1 MSDLKEKL
9 FTNHKWAFAWLPK
22 TQCVVD
28 IGCSNRPLIKL
39 LQLKS
44 ENVIVV
50 DTDINALKSLDNQ
63 NPNTTLIQAK
73 AENLPLQSNFT
84 DAVLLL
90 GVLEHTQDEKMVI
103 SEAWR
108 ILKPSGLLILSVPY
122 KGLFSFLDP
131 ENLSRKIKSKPNY
144 PYHKHYSFTDVR
156 KLFFRLFK
164 IEQKHYGGLFLYP
177 ITFGVKHFCIKH
189 FKLDLSKFLDKVG
202 DIDYDISW
210 GRMSYNLIIKAR
222 KT

>member
-1 MSDLKEKL
+1 MSDRKGKL
-9 FTNHKWAFAWLPK
+9 FTNHKWAFAWLPQ
-22 TQCVVD
+22 TQYIVD

-44 ENVIVV
+44 ENVISV
-50 DTDINALKSLDNQ
+50 DTNIDALKALDNQ

-73 AENLPLQSNFT
+73 AENLPLQSNFA

-90 GVLEHTQDEKMVI
+90 DVLDHTQDDKMVI

-122 KGLFSFLDP
+122 KGLFRFLAP
-131 ENLSRKIKSKPNY
+131 EILSLKIKSKTYY
-144 PYHKHYSFTDVR
+144 PYHKHYSFTDLR
-156 KLFFRLFK
+156 RLLFRLFK
-164 IEQKHYGGLFLYP
+164 IEDKHYGGLFLSP
-177 ITFGVKHFCIKH
+177 ITFGLNNFCLKH
-189 FKLDLSKFLDKVG
+189 FKLDLSKFLNKVG

-222 KT
+222 KI